1 MVAIVVVR
9 QLVRLDADGFHVII
23 GHRDAWQLPFD
34 FRFVR
39 LENIVPVAASAKN
52 LVLVPRGAV
61 GPGDHAIRNTIE
73 DGGLPVVFWEIAA
86 VEAGEVHA
94 AATKAGPLGRADG
107 IERPVGVVQVIEEGV
122 FSCSRGGSDRHVVRR
137 LKRGVV
143 VRAFIAERDCCGAL
157 ADARHRSA
165 LVDREDVVV
174 VRGPNVGPLSI

>member
-39 LENIVPVAASAKN
+39 LEDLVPVLAFANN

>member
-9 QLVRLDADGFHVII
+9 QLVRLDADGFHVLI
-23 GHRDAWQLPFD
+23 GHRDARQHPFD
-34 FRFVR
+34 YRFVR
-39 LENIVPVAASAKN
+39 LENIVPVAASASN

-61 GPGDHAIRNTIE
+61 GPGDHAIGNAIE

-86 VEAGEVHA
+86 VEPREVHA
-94 AATKAGPLGRADG
+94 AATKAGPLSCTDG
-107 IERPVGVVQVIEEGV
+107 IERSVGVVQVIEEGV
-122 FSCSRGGSDRHVVRR
+122 IGCSRGGGDRHVVRR
-137 LKRGVV
+137 GKRGGTVWA
-143 VRAFIAERDCCGAL
+143 RIAERDCCGAL